1 MIIHLVP
8 TYKEYPEQI
17 KDYKIV
23 GVVTDQDLDCY
34 FPLSMDPYA
43 SFSVGTFLMGETTLE
58 NLNKQLKQTTWQ
70 RGELNV
76 YAYASLNAARMMIC
90 KETSPCCFSALSVLL
105 SCCRDLSIS

>member
-23 GVVTDQDLDCY
+23 GVVTDQDIDCY

-70 RGELNV
+70 RGGTEC
-76 YAYASLNAARMMIC
+76 IC
-90 KETSPCCFSALSVLL
+90 IRQPECGTQ
-105 SCCRDLSIS
+105 